1 MFPYVVLCY
10 RFGMLSTAPDPAA
23 VAAYTK
29 GLAERLKKAGP
40 AMTKG
45 EMLTHLLELTRQVE
59 ELAEHLSS
67 SASRQ

>member
-1 MFPYVVLCY
+1 MWYGCD
-10 RFGMLSTAPDPAA
+10 MLSPAPDPIA

-29 GLAERLKKAGP
+29 GLADRIKRSGP
-40 AMTKG
+40 DMTKQ

-67 SASRQ
+67 PRR

>member
-1 MFPYVVLCY
+1 
-10 RFGMLSTAPDPAA
+10 MLSPAPDPAA

-29 GLAERLKKAGP
+29 GLANRLARTQP
-40 AMTKG
+40 DDLTKQ

-67 SASRQ
+67 SGAQR